1 MRNKFSAVKVDGKVM
16 KMTVATLPFRV
27 AGVFVTSE
35 SPEHAASSIRK
46 VSAYRNRLINRGCEK
61 KEDRHLLFRKLS
73 KADYLMVVGL

>member
-1 MRNKFSAVKVDGKVM
+1 MRNKFSAVKVDGKVK
-16 KMTVATLPFRV
+16 KMTVATAPFRV

-61 KEDRHLLFRKLS
+61 KEDRRLLFKKLS
-73 KADYLMVVGL
+73 KSDYLMVVGL